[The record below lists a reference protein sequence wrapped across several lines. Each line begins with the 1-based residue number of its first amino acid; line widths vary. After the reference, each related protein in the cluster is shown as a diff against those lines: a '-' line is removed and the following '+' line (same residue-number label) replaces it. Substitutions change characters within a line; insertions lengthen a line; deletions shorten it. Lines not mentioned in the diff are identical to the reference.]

1 MPSGKHI
8 RNAPSSTVLVNNLP
22 FRLGLV
28 GSSLRPEVALLNQR
42 INFDNW
48 GSFYKAIFASKGLGN
63 IGKTWV
69 MKLLFGK
76 LLKTTFQLI
85 MDLFAVALA

>member
-1 MPSGKHI
+1 M
-8 RNAPSSTVLVNNLP
+8 
-22 FRLGLV
+22 
-28 GSSLRPEVALLNQR
+28 ALLNQR

-69 MKLLFGK
+69 MKLLLGK
-76 LLKTTFQLI
+76 LLKKTFQLI
-85 MDLFAVALA
+85 MEIFAVAIVRLVEGS